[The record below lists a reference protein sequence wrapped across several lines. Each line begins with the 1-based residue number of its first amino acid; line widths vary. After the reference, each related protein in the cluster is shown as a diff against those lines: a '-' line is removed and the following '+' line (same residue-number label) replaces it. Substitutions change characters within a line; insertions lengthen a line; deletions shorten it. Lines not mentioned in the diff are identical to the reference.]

1 MGLGMFHGNRRPAGQ
16 NFGNVME
23 EKNASNRPPSEPRPS
38 VSESSTLPPPR
49 RRFQAGVVIGVV
61 LVLALAAAAV
71 VYYIHYVAPYEETD
85 DAFIESYVTFVS
97 PRVAGPV
104 VKLRVTD
111 NQRVKAGDVLL
122 EIDPRDY
129 QVLVDQAKADLA
141 AADSRVRQAE
151 AQILVDQA
159 KADQQQAAVI
169 AAQAT
174 ATRTEAD
181 RARYESVQSQAV
193 SRSQL
198 DMAKTQANAATAEVE
213 VARHQA
219 RAAAAQVDL
228 DRAEVA
234 TARAQ
239 TRQAQTRLD
248 QAQLQLS
255 YTTVVAPRDGRVTRR
270 TVEQGAYLQTGEALL
285 ALVPEDLWVVANFK
299 ETQLERMRPGQPVQI
314 RIDAYPHHPFKGK
327 VDSLQAGSGARF
339 SLLPPENAVG
349 NYVKVVQRVPV
360 KIVLDNDPDAGLAL
374 GPGMSVVPK
383 VRVK

>member
-1 MGLGMFHGNRRPAGQ
+1 
-16 NFGNVME
+16 ME
-23 EKNASNRPPSEPRPS
+23 EKSATNPPAPAPRPAI
-38 VSESSTLPPPR
+38 SETASLPPPR
-49 RRFQAGVVIGVV
+49 RRFRAGLVVGVVMA
-61 LVLALAAAAV
+61 LALIAGAAF
-71 VYYIHYVAPYEETD
+71 YYVKYIAPYEETD
-85 DAFIESYVTFVS
+85 DAFIESYVTFIS

-129 QVLVDQAKADLA
+129 QMLVQQATAVLA
-141 AADSRVRQAE
+141 AASSRVRQAE
-151 AQILVDQA
+151 AQIMVDQA
-159 KADQQQAAVI
+159 KADQQQAAVA
-169 AAQAT
+169 AAQAI
-174 ATRTEAD
+174 AQRTEAD

-198 DMAKTQANAATAEVE
+198 DLAKTQASSAGAEVE
-213 VARHQA
+213 VARNQA
-219 RAAAAQVDL
+219 KAALAQVEL
-228 DRAEVA
+228 DRADVQ

-239 TRQAQTRLD
+239 VQQVQTRLE

-285 ALVPEDLWVVANFK
+285 ALVPDDLWVVANFK
-299 ETQLERMRPGQPVQI
+299 ETQLEHMRPGQPVLI
-314 RIDAYPHHPFKGK
+314 RVDAYPQHQFKGK

-360 KIVLDNDPDAGLAL
+360 KIIFDEPINLSELDIAPGL
-374 GPGMSVVPK
+374 SVVPK
-383 VRVK
+383 VRIK